1 MILSITN
8 SQIETASVVASKAST
23 IGRQIFATLTSEKA
37 QHIYRSIIIAV
48 ALTVAVIVIGLSK
61 AAAYYWSEFVKPG
74 SIVAVNYTKA
84 KARKVISQIQL
95 SEWIESAKFQGIG
108 IVAASIVG
116 MSATVRG
123 V

>member
-8 SQIETASVVASKAST
+8 SQVETASAVTAQVTT
-23 IGRQIFATLTSEKA
+23 IGRQIFTTLTSEKA
-37 QHIYRSIIIAV
+37 QHIYKNIIIAV

-61 AAAYYWSEFVKPG
+61 AAQYYWSEFVKPA
-74 SIVAVNYTKA
+74 SIVAINYAKT

-95 SEWIESAKFQGIG
+95 SEWIELAKVQAIG